1 MTKFW
6 IWPYKQGS
14 RSARALAHV
23 LDAKVIKHRN
33 SIFKDREWKTVINWG
48 SESPPI
54 RNARV
59 LNRWVYPDK
68 VEMFKLDLADVC
80 VPWATDKR
88 EAGRWIKDGH
98 TVVARHLTRAH
109 SGRGITLHTEAPLPN
124 VPLYTRYVKKK
135 DEYRVHCAR
144 GGAIQVDRKARRIA
158 HDNPNWQIRN
168 HQNGFVYAT
177 HEVKDTPLP
186 IINAAT
192 AMFECTGYDFGAVD
206 VLWNEHEGKAYVCEV
221 NAAPGLENQR
231 TLEFYANA
239 MRNL

>member
-1 MTKFW
+1 M
-6 IWPYKQGS
+6 
-14 RSARALAHV
+14 
-23 LDAKVIKHRN
+23 
-33 SIFKDREWKTVINWG
+33 
-48 SESPPI
+48 
-54 RNARV
+54 
-59 LNRWVYPDK
+59 
-68 VEMFKLDLADVC
+68 
-80 VPWATDKR
+80 
-88 EAGRWIKDGH
+88 
-98 TVVARHLTRAH
+98 
-109 SGRGITLHTEAPLPN
+109 
-124 VPLYTRYVKKK
+124 
-135 DEYRVHCAR
+135 
-144 GGAIQVDRKARRIA
+144 DRKARRIA

-168 HQNGFVYAT
+168 HQNGFVYAA